1 MKSKYVIINGIED
14 VSILEEEID
23 DQLSKD
29 EYLIETE
36 VSLIS
41 AGTELSR
48 VYGLKKGAKYPSRPG
63 YCSVGK
69 VLKVGNPNSKIQVGD
84 RVLFSG
90 PHASLSKFNPATSDG
105 SVLFKLDEKTDSI
118 DGTFLE
124 MCWIAMNGIL
134 PADVK
139 LSDKVA
145 VVGLGTLGLVCS
157 LYYKQM
163 GVDVV
168 AIEPVAKRAQIAR
181 ELGITTVDCSIAN
194 QVEEAMKASDNKGYD
209 IVVDATGLSVG
220 IELACKIAATY
231 GQVLLMGS
239 PRTDYV
245 TNITDTFSAIH
256 MKMLTVIGALIPSVV
271 KAKLGFE
278 FHYGEISLKLQ
289 DVANQLMPGLVPLL
303 VVLLTYW
310 LLGLKRMNSTRVIF
324 ILMFIGVVGYN
335 LNILS

>member
-181 ELGITTVDCSIAN
+181 ELGITTVDCSIEN

-256 MKMLTVIGALIPSVV
+256 MKMLTVIGALNRRYSYSNIPGTRLNMEKSLGYIE
-271 KAKLGFE
+271 KIMNNKTLNPKLFVSHIIE
-278 FHYGEISLKLQ
+278 PNEK
-289 DVANQLMPGLVPLL
+289 
-303 VVLLTYW
+303 VLLEAYR
-310 LLGLKRMNSTRVIF
+310 GLMYDKEKYTGVI
-324 ILMFIGVVGYN
+324 IDWRK
-335 LNILS
+335 

>member
-14 VSILEEEID
+14 VSILEEEMD
-23 DQLSKD
+23 DHLTKD
-29 EYLIETE
+29 EYLIQTE

-48 VYGLKKGAKYPSRPG
+48 VYGLKKGATYPSYPG

-69 VLKVGNPNSKIQVGD
+69 VVKVGNPNSKIQVGD

-90 PHASLSKFNPATSDG
+90 PHRSLSKFNPSKSDG
-105 SVLFKLDEKTDSI
+105 SVLFKLDDKTDSI

-168 AIEPVAKRAQIAR
+168 AIEPVVKRAQIAR
-181 ELGITTVDCSIAN
+181 ELGISTIDCPIEN
-194 QVEEAMKASDNKGYD
+194 QVEEAMKASNNEGYD

-220 IELACKIAATY
+220 IEFACKIAAKY

-256 MKMLTVIGALIPSVV
+256 MKMLTVIGALNRRYAYSNIPGTRLNME
-271 KAKLGFE
+271 K
-278 FHYGEISLKLQ
+278 SLKYIEK
-289 DVANQLMPGLVPLL
+289 LMNNKTLDPKQFVSHIIQPDAQELLDAYHGLMYDKEKY
-303 VVLLTYW
+303 T
-310 LLGLKRMNSTRVIF
+310 GVI
-324 ILMFIGVVGYN
+324 IDWRE
-335 LNILS
+335 